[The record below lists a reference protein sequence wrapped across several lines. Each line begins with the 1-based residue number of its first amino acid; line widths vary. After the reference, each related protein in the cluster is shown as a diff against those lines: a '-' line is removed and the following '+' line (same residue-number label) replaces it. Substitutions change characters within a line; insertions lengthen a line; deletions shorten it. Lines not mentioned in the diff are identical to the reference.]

1 MKELIELLNQ
11 IQDLAG
17 VGIDALQQAS
27 GGDAATAA
35 AGEAMPPAGEGAP
48 QKGAPAGPPA
58 GEGAPQKGAPAGP
71 PR

>member
-48 QKGAPAGPPA
+48 PA
-58 GEGAPQKGAPAGP
+58 GEGAPQEGAPAGP

>member
-35 AGEAMPPAGEGAP
+35 AGEAMPPAGEAM
-48 QKGAPAGPPA
+48 PPA
-58 GEGAPQKGAPAGP
+58 GEGAPKEGAPTGP

>member
-48 QKGAPAGPPA
+48 PA
-58 GEGAPQKGAPAGP
+58 GEGAPPEGAPAGP

>member
-35 AGEAMPPAGEGAP
+35 AGGAMPPAGEGAP
-48 QKGAPAGPPA
+48 QEGAPK
-58 GEGAPQKGAPAGP
+58 EGAPQEGAPAGP

>member
-48 QKGAPAGPPA
+48 QEGAPPAGKGAPQ
-58 GEGAPQKGAPAGP
+58 EGAPAGP

>member
-17 VGIDALQQAS
+17 VGIDALQQAG

-48 QKGAPAGPPA
+48 PA
-58 GEGAPQKGAPAGP
+58 GEGAPQEGAPAGP

>member
-35 AGEAMPPAGEGAP
+35 AGEAMPPAGEAM
-48 QKGAPAGPPA
+48 PPA

>member
-35 AGEAMPPAGEGAP
+35 AGEAMPPAGKGAPQEGAP
-48 QKGAPAGPPA
+48 Q
-58 GEGAPQKGAPAGP
+58 EGAPQEGAPAGP

>member
-35 AGEAMPPAGEGAP
+35 AGEAMPAAAGEAM
-48 QKGAPAGPPA
+48 PPA
-58 GEGAPQKGAPAGP
+58 GEGAPKEGAPTGP

>member
-35 AGEAMPPAGEGAP
+35 AGEAMPPAGEAM
-48 QKGAPAGPPA
+48 PPA
-58 GEGAPQKGAPAGP
+58 GEGAPQEGAPAGP

>member
-17 VGIDALQQAS
+17 VGIDALQQAG

-48 QKGAPAGPPA
+48 QEGAPPAGKGAPQ
-58 GEGAPQKGAPAGP
+58 EGAPAGP

>member
-48 QKGAPAGPPA
+48 QKGAPQ
-58 GEGAPQKGAPAGP
+58 EGASQEGAPAGP

>member
-27 GGDAATAA
+27 GGDATTAA
-35 AGEAMPPAGEGAP
+35 AGKAMPPAGEAMPPAGEGAP
-48 QKGAPAGPPA
+48 Q
-58 GEGAPQKGAPAGP
+58 EGAPAGP

>member
-35 AGEAMPPAGEGAP
+35 AGGAMPPAGEGAP
-48 QKGAPAGPPA
+48 QGGAKPPA
-58 GEGAPQKGAPAGP
+58 GEGAPQEGAPAGP

>member
-35 AGEAMPPAGEGAP
+35 AGEEMPSAGEAMPPAGEGAP
-48 QKGAPAGPPA
+48 QKGAPAGPP
-58 GEGAPQKGAPAGP
+58 
-71 PR
+71 R

>member
-48 QKGAPAGPPA
+48 QEGAPA
-58 GEGAPQKGAPAGP
+58 GEGAPQEGAPAGP

>member
-27 GGDAATAA
+27 GVDAATAA
-35 AGEAMPPAGEGAP
+35 AGEAMPPAGEAMPPAGEGAP
-48 QKGAPAGPPA
+48 QKGAPAGPP
-58 GEGAPQKGAPAGP
+58 
-71 PR
+71 R

>member
-48 QKGAPAGPPA
+48 QKGAPAGPP
-58 GEGAPQKGAPAGP
+58 
-71 PR
+71 R

>member
-48 QKGAPAGPPA
+48 PAGKGAPQ
-58 GEGAPQKGAPAGP
+58 EGAPAGP